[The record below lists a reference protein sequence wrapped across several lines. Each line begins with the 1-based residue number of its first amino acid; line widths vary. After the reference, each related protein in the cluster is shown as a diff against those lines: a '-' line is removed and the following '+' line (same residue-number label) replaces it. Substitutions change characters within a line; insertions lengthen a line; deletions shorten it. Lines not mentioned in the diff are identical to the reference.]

1 MDRNSF
7 HTLVLLTKEVGGLT
21 DSKYMSSSEK
31 LAMFLNIL
39 AHHEKNRSIKVDY
52 IRSGWSVSQAFNE
65 CLKVILKLAPLL
77 LVNPK
82 PVLEDELDDR
92 WRWFKGCLGALDGTY
107 IQIRVPS
114 KGKPRY
120 RTRKGEI
127 ATNVLGVCDKNL
139 NFTYVLPGWEGSAAD
154 GRVLRNAI
162 TRTNGLK
169 IPEGN
174 YYLCDGGYTNGN
186 GFLSPYRGYRY
197 WLRDWQGENPPPQC
211 REELFNMK
219 HARARNVIERTFG
232 LLKGRWGILRSP
244 SWYSVKIHNR
254 IISACCLIHNFI
266 RREMEVDPLEI
277 DVEEQVEYQQNNI
290 DVVESSQEWTTWRD
304 ELAQSIKMEIQKSSM
319 QPPKRSKRR
328 RSTPSTRRTW
338 TPTEE
343 STLINGLKELC
354 VNGWRAD
361 NGTFRP
367 GYLMELEDYLHE
379 HHPESG
385 LKGEPHVNSKLK
397 FWKRCY
403 ASLSL
408 LKGRSGLG
416 FQYSDGTI
424 IIDDPKEW
432 DKFLKDDPGA
442 SNMNTKKWP
451 LFADWEEIFGKDRA
465 TGEHAE
471 GPLDVVEDIL
481 KSQTSRL
488 STDMSLGF
496 LINVDDDE
504 YEDEASHGPNAPA
517 EEAENTDTRHNFT
530 QTTENEYARGSPH
543 EHTGPSEKQGEYA
556 KTSSSSVNEKEKGKK
571 RKRVVEDVNETF
583 LKSMAEV
590 MKFFTES
597 QDKRIGSLIEK
608 IGNRDHSDMRGQ
620 IYSIIESPT
629 FDLYTIEQ
637 RIKAKKVIC
646 EDVKNMEI
654 FLRMGELERHTMM
667 FMVVNDKL

>member
-1 MDRNSF
+1 MTVTNTNNDCF
-7 HTLVLLTKEVGGLT
+7 TK
-21 DSKYMSSSEK
+21 
-31 LAMFLNIL
+31 
-39 AHHEKNRSIKVDY
+39 
-52 IRSGWSVSQAFNE
+52 
-65 CLKVILKLAPLL
+65 
-77 LVNPK
+77 
-82 PVLEDELDDR
+82 
-92 WRWFKGCLGALDGTY
+92 
-107 IQIRVPS
+107 
-114 KGKPRY
+114 
-120 RTRKGEI
+120 
-127 ATNVLGVCDKNL
+127 
-139 NFTYVLPGWEGSAAD
+139 
-154 GRVLRNAI
+154 
-162 TRTNGLK
+162 
-169 IPEGN
+169 
-174 YYLCDGGYTNGN
+174 
-186 GFLSPYRGYRY
+186 
-197 WLRDWQGENPPPQC
+197 
-211 REELFNMK
+211 LF
-219 HARARNVIERTFG
+219 R
-232 LLKGRWGILRSP
+232 
-244 SWYSVKIHNR
+244 
-254 IISACCLIHNFI
+254 
-266 RREMEVDPLEI
+266 
-277 DVEEQVEYQQNNI
+277 Q
-290 DVVESSQEWTTWRD
+290 
-304 ELAQSIKMEIQKSSM
+304 MEIQKSSM
-319 QPPKRSKRR
+319 QPAKRSRR
-328 RSTPSTRRTW
+328 ATPSTQRTW

-471 GPLDVVEDIL
+471 GPLDAVEDIL

-543 EHTGPSEKQGEYA
+543 EHTGPSEKQGE
-556 KTSSSSVNEKEKGKK
+556 
-571 RKRVVEDVNETF
+571 
-583 LKSMAEV
+583 
-590 MKFFTES
+590 
-597 QDKRIGSLIEK
+597 
-608 IGNRDHSDMRGQ
+608 
-620 IYSIIESPT
+620 
-629 FDLYTIEQ
+629 
-637 RIKAKKVIC
+637 
-646 EDVKNMEI
+646 
-654 FLRMGELERHTMM
+654 
-667 FMVVNDKL
+667 